1 MSITKF
7 SLSFILYSVFAL
19 VFSFGMSNTINN
31 KSSSIIIKDSANI
44 SLNIA
49 SSNYDV
55 FYQKSNHRLPV
66 VIVVHGFSRS
76 KDNMS
81 GWGNFLADHGYFV
94 VVPNLPFWANHG
106 KNAEFISELI
116 NYIYSNIDYTS
127 IINNDLALVGFS
139 AGGLATLIATSEN
152 TKVKLWIGF
161 DPVDVGNLGSQAA
174 KNINCP
180 TYIIAAPASACNANS
195 NYKDFIT
202 SLKDNTLIKID
213 EAVHVDA
220 EWPTSRFA
228 EFFCGRS
235 TQQKRERFHDDVLRI
250 LDKSFKNDLL
260 TTNNYSK

>member
-1 MSITKF
+1 MLKTKF
-7 SLSFILYSVFAL
+7 SLSFIL
-19 VFSFGMSNTINN
+19 FSIFFTFSMLNAQDSKN
-31 KSSSIIIKDSANI
+31 SSKIIKETVNI

-49 SSNYDV
+49 SSNYDI
-55 FYQKSNHRLPV
+55 FYQKSNRNLPV

-81 GWGNFLADHGYFV
+81 GWGNFLASHGYFV
-94 VVPNLPFWANHG
+94 VVPNLPFWANHSR
-106 KNAEFISELI
+106 NAEFISELI
-116 NYIYSNIDYTS
+116 NYIYNNTGYTS
-127 IINNDLALVGFS
+127 IINNNLALVGFS

-152 TKVKLWIGF
+152 TRVKLWIGL

-180 TYIIAAPASACNANS
+180 TYIIAASASACNANN
-195 NYKDFIT
+195 NYKNFIT
-202 SLKDNTLIKID
+202 NLKENNLIKID
-213 EAVHVDA
+213 GAVHVDA

-228 EFFCGRS
+228 ELFCGRS
-235 TQQKRERFHDDVLRI
+235 TQQKRERFHDDVLTI

>member
-1 MSITKF
+1 
-7 SLSFILYSVFAL
+7 
-19 VFSFGMSNTINN
+19 MSNTINN
-31 KSSSIIIKDSANI
+31 KKSSKIIKKSANI

-55 FYQKSNHRLPV
+55 FYQKSDHRLPV

-94 VVPNLPFWANHG
+94 VVPNLPFWANHT
-106 KNAEFISELI
+106 KNAKFISELI
-116 NYIYSNIDYTS
+116 NYIYSNSNYKS

-152 TKVKLWIGF
+152 TRVKLWVGL
-161 DPVDVGNLGSQAA
+161 DPVDVGNLGTQAA
-174 KNINCP
+174 KNVNCP
-180 TYIIAAPASACNANS
+180 TYIIAAPASACNANN

-202 SLKDNTLIKID
+202 SLKDNTLIKING
-213 EAVHVDA
+213 AVHVDA

-228 EFFCGRS
+228 EFFCGKS
-235 TQQKRERFHDDVLRI
+235 TPQKRERFHDDVLAI
-250 LDKSFKNDLL
+250 LDRSFEDKS
-260 TTNNYSK
+260 

>member
-1 MSITKF
+1 
-7 SLSFILYSVFAL
+7 
-19 VFSFGMSNTINN
+19 MSNAQDSKN
-31 KSSSIIIKDSANI
+31 SSRIIKETANI

-49 SSNYDV
+49 GSNYDI
-55 FYQKSNHRLPV
+55 FYQKSNRSLPV

-81 GWGNFLADHGYFV
+81 GWESFLVDHGYFV
-94 VVPNLPFWANHG
+94 VVPNLPFWANHS

-116 NYIYSNIDYTS
+116 NYIYSNSDYTS

-152 TKVKLWIGF
+152 TRVKLWIGL

-180 TYIIAAPASACNANS
+180 TYIIAASASACNANN
-195 NYKDFIT
+195 NYKNFIT
-202 SLKDNTLIKID
+202 NLKENNLIKID
-213 EAVHVDA
+213 GAVHVDA

-228 EFFCGRS
+228 ELFCGRS
-235 TQQKRERFHDDVLRI
+235 TQQKRERFHDDVLTI
-250 LDKSFKNDLL
+250 LDKSFKNESYIQ
-260 TTNNYSK
+260 NIKRY